1 MIHPKDL
8 RIRTKV
14 LLVGLV
20 PLFVGLLL
28 ACGVYVYTERAQTRA
43 ELHENL
49 AILTDIVSD
58 NAAVAVDFHD
68 IESANELLRTLHAV
82 PHLNAAVIYDKQGDV
97 FVAYD
102 FKRRVGEYEA
112 PAIQP
117 SQALEREGALGV
129 FRTIRSAGNT
139 IGTVYLESD
148 LSMILGQR
156 VARYWRVTGIV
167 LGLASLLAIGI
178 AVYLRR
184 WIARPLQ
191 RVAQRFEEIAQG
203 EGDLT
208 QRLVEESEDEIGE
221 LAAWFNMFLDSQRD
235 RVVSIAQSSR
245 LLAASSDQLAV
256 VSEEMSS
263 NAEETSAQASVASGA
278 SEQISSNLQRVATAT
293 EQLHASVRGIAENA
307 VAAARV
313 ADSAV
318 GEAEAA
324 ENAVARLG
332 ESGREIGDVVKVINT
347 IAEQTN
353 LLALN
358 ATIEAARAGE
368 AGKGFAV
375 VANEVKE
382 LARETAV
389 ATDNI
394 GKRIQ
399 AIQESTRGAVETIE
413 RIRGVILKI
422 SGIQG
427 VIATSVEEQ
436 AATTHEIDRNVTEAA
451 RGGAEIAR
459 SIGGVAEA
467 ARMTAAG
474 VQETRRAAEELAQM
488 AGGLQEFVARFR
500 YEAAANEPQPVGAGT
515 GGEDW

>member
-1 MIHPKDL
+1 
-8 RIRTKV
+8 
-14 LLVGLV
+14 VGLV

-43 ELHENL
+43 EVRENL
-49 AILTDIVSD
+49 GILTDIVSD
-58 NAAVAVDFHD
+58 NAAVAVDFGD
-68 IESANELLRTLHAV
+68 AKSANELLRTLHAA
-82 PHLNAAVIYDKQGDV
+82 PHLNAAVLYDEDGDV

-102 FKRRVGEYEA
+102 FKRRVGRFDA
-112 PAIQP
+112 PAVRP
-117 SQALEREGALGV
+117 SMLRETEDSLGV
-129 FRTIRSAGNT
+129 FRPIRSKGDT
-139 IGTVYLESD
+139 IGTVYLETD
-148 LSMILGQR
+148 LTRILEER
-156 VARYWRVTGIV
+156 VARYWRVTAVV
-167 LGLASLLAIGI
+167 LGLSTLLAMGI

-184 WIARPLQ
+184 WIAQPLQ
-191 RVAQRFEEIAQG
+191 RVARRFEEIAQG

-208 QRLVEESEDEIGE
+208 QRLEEESADEIGDV
-221 LAAWFNMFLDSQRD
+221 AVWFNSFLDSQRA
-235 RVVSIAQSSR
+235 RVVSIAQSAR

-278 SEQISSNLQRVATAT
+278 SEQVSSNLQKVAAAT
-293 EQLHASVRGIAENA
+293 DQLHTSVREIAKHT
-307 VAAARV
+307 VDAARV

-318 GEAEAA
+318 GEAEVA
-324 ENAVARLG
+324 ETAVARLG
-332 ESGREIGDVVKVINT
+332 ESGREIGDVVRVINT

-389 ATDNI
+389 ATDSI
-394 GKRIQ
+394 GKRIHS
-399 AIQESTRGAVETIE
+399 IQESTQGAVETIE
-413 RIRGVILKI
+413 RIRRVIEKI

-436 AATTHEIDRNVTEAA
+436 TATTHEIDRNVAEAA

-459 SIGGVAEA
+459 SIAGVAEA

-488 AGGLQEFVARFR
+488 AGGLQEFVRRFH
-500 YEAAANEPQPVGAGT
+500 YEEEAEGAPVTTVPSTVPTPVGLGA
-515 GGEDW
+515 DW